1 MDKDRIKGAAED
13 MKGRVKRQV
22 GEWTGDDKA
31 QAEGTAEQI
40 KGKAQ
45 NVMGKMKDAVRDAAD
60 DAKREDSDI
69 DRTERKDDAA

>member
-31 QAEGTAEQI
+31 QAEGAADQI
-40 KGKAQ
+40 KGKTQ
-45 NVMGKMKDAVRDAAD
+45 NAVGKMKDAVRNVAD
-60 DAKREDSDI
+60 DAKRDDRDI
-69 DRTERKDDAA
+69 DRKDEAA

>member
-31 QAEGTAEQI
+31 QAEGTADQI

-45 NVMGKMKDAVRDAAD
+45 NVMGKVKDAARDVAD
-60 DAKREDSDI
+60 DVKRD